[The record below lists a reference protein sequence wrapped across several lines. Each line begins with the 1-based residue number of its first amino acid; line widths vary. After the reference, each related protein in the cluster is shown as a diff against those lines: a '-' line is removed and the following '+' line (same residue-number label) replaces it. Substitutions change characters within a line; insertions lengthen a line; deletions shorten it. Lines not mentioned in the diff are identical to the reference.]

1 MILFYTLKNSPRW
14 AFNRLFQCW
23 PSIHELL
30 FCYKCFPDSVDLRTK
45 RRAFDLIMSLRRL
58 QEEKKILI
66 TEMKNH
72 WNSLSARGDSL
83 QQLSCL
89 VSGATVQGMYLQF
102 YRARLQIC
110 DDEVTNT
117 DLYYLA
123 IHHRFSMEPKW
134 GWHERSAEPHQ
145 KKAAEHQG
153 HECWCEKEIFE
164 NFARSRDQQLIEQ
177 CIWGRLFRQWVGVF
191 WWWTVTDKRLQRHS
205 IKHGLSCLLNN
216 AWRDVTLKP
225 PACPCG

>member
-1 MILFYTLKNSPRW
+1 MNCCFVTNV
-14 AFNRLFQCW
+14 FQTR
-23 PSIHELL
+23 STSGQ
-30 FCYKCFPDSVDLRTK
+30 K
-45 RRAFDLIMSLRRL
+45 DLIMSLRRL

-102 YRARLQIC
+102 YRARIC

-123 IHHRFSMEPKW
+123 IHHRFSMEPK
-134 GWHERSAEPHQ
+134 
-145 KKAAEHQG
+145 
-153 HECWCEKEIFE
+153 
-164 NFARSRDQQLIEQ
+164 
-177 CIWGRLFRQWVGVF
+177 
-191 WWWTVTDKRLQRHS
+191 
-205 IKHGLSCLLNN
+205 
-216 AWRDVTLKP
+216 
-225 PACPCG
+225 